1 MSSQDQNPDLIRAL
15 EALMSSPA
23 IGCAVANTLIF
34 NATERRACIMIAE
47 VRMRRAL
54 RAYAHN
60 TRSAANAPRT
70 AGAPSPWARPG

>member
-1 MSSQDQNPDLIRAL
+1 MSSRDPNPDLKRAI
-15 EALMSSPA
+15 EDLMSSPA

-34 NATERRACIMIAE
+34 NATERQACLMIAE

-60 TRSAANAPRT
+60 TRAAANMPRE
-70 AGAPSPWARPG
+70 ASARSPWARPS